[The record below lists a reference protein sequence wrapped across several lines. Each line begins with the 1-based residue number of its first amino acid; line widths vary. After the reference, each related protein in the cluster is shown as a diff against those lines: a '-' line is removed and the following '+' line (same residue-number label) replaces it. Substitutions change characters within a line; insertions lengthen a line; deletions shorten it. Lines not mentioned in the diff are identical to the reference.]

1 MSQHGHES
9 ASTGQSLADKNYF
22 LVRRLH
28 SLAGIVPVGV
38 FLCVH
43 LITNASILG
52 GGEAFQK
59 QVAKIHAL
67 PALKLVEVFGILLP
81 LAFHAVFGVKIWL
94 SGRSN
99 AQQYR
104 ERANIRYT
112 LQRVTG
118 GIAFVFILYHLWHM
132 HWVGTPL
139 GGGKFVFEEGTLA
152 SARTTAEAIQASPWI
167 APFYALGILSSVF
180 HLSNGLWT
188 ALITWGL
195 TIRPRTQQVAGYLCA
210 AFGLLLG
217 AAGLGALA
225 GFRNF
230 KPIDSSAA
238 SSPPAAPVVQAAR
251 GD

>member
-28 SLAGIVPVGV
+28 SLAGIIPVGV

-67 PALKLVEVFGILLP
+67 PALKFVEVFGILLP
-81 LAFHAVFGVKIWL
+81 LGFHALFGLKIWM

-112 LQRVTG
+112 LQRITG

-132 HWVGTPL
+132 HWIGAPL
-139 GGGKFVFEEGTLA
+139 GGGKFVFEEGTTA
-152 SARTTAEAIQASPWI
+152 SARTTAEAIQASAWI
-167 APFYALGILSSVF
+167 APFYALGIISSVF

-195 TIRPRTQQVAGYLCA
+195 TIRPRTQQVAGYICT

-230 KPIDSSAA
+230 KPAESPSASAA
-238 SSPPAAPVVQAAR
+238 NPTPIVRTAS